1 MLPSSARANQE
12 RPVPGSMSS
21 TRPTISFGWYVV
33 GASFVIL
40 FLNAGAR
47 LMIGVLVKP
56 IIADFGWSRSAV
68 SLAVFVNMAVFA
80 AAILIAGRLY
90 DRYGPKRIILV
101 SSVLFSGGLMLMAV
115 MTSLWQFILFY
126 GVISA
131 AGLGGTTSP
140 IFGAIVSRWFER
152 RRGSRHQ
159 PGDVGHVPRPVRPGP
174 TVHGLPPRRGLAE
187 HHALGRRAVPR
198 GQRDPDALDPPRRP
212 RRPGRDPY
220 GREEPVAEAGP
231 ARAPEPRS
239 MNLREAMRTGSFW
252 LFTVAMFVCGAGD
265 FLLTTHLV
273 PMATDHGVPTSTAV
287 AMLAWFG
294 LLSLGGILL
303 AGPLSDLIGDKVPI
317 ATAFAL
323 RVVLFLLVV
332 RYQNAAAFWA
342 LSLGFGFTFL
352 ITAPLTTTLMGRMYG
367 FANIGLLGGFITTVH
382 HVGGGLWAYLGGAVY
397 DATGGYTLAMAVSAA
412 ASAVALVC
420 TLLIREVRHAA
431 PDEQGRGAGRGGVAA
446 RRGSTRRRRG
456 REVVRAPPASSTAAR
471 VADGRAGY

>member
-1 MLPSSARANQE
+1 MLPGSARADQE
-12 RPVPGSMSS
+12 RSIPGSMSS
-21 TRPTISFGWYVV
+21 ARSTISYGWYVV
-33 GASFVIL
+33 AASFVIM

-56 IIADFGWSRSAV
+56 MIADFGWSRSGV
-68 SLAVFVNMAVFA
+68 SLAVLVNMAVFA
-80 AAILIAGRLY
+80 AAIVIAGRLY
-90 DRYGPKRIILV
+90 DRYGPKWIILV
-101 SSVLFSGGLMLMAV
+101 SSVLFSSGLMLMAV
-115 MTSLWQFILFY
+115 MTSLWQFVLFY

-152 RRGSRHQ
+152 RRGSAISLAMSGTSLGQFALVPLFTAFLLDEGWRSTMLGVGVLCLVVNVALVLWILR
-159 PGDVGHVPRPVRPGP
+159 GDP
-174 TVHGLPPRRGLAE
+174 E
-187 HHALGRRAVPR
+187 DLGKT
-198 GQRDPDALDPPRRP
+198 
-212 RRPGRDPY
+212 PY
-220 GREEPVAEAGP
+220 GHQEPVAAGGPAPAAGP
-231 ARAPEPRS
+231 RS
-239 MNLREAMRTGSFW
+239 LNLREAMRTGSFW

-273 PMATDHGVPTSTAV
+273 PMATDHGVPTEAAV

-303 AGPLSDLIGDKVPI
+303 AGPLSDLIGDKAPI
-317 ATAFAL
+317 AAAFAL

-420 TLLIREVRHAA
+420 TLLIREVRHTA
-431 PDEQGRGAGRGGVAA
+431 PDEAGLAGAA
-446 RRGSTRRRRG
+446 RDG
-456 REVVRAPPASSTAAR
+456 EAR
-471 VADGRAGY
+471 LAGAADGAR